1 MIGRTLKHYH
11 VEELLGRGGM
21 GEVYRARDTR
31 LQRPV
36 ALKVLKPE
44 LVADHERKQ
53 RFFLE
58 ARAAAAVNHPA
69 IAQVYDIDEADGIT
83 FIAMEYVD
91 GRTVGQLITQAEL
104 DLTGA
109 VEIGT
114 QVAEGMARAHDAGI
128 IHRDIKS
135 DNIMVTRDGHA
146 KILDFGLAKLL
157 DASAAE
163 GGVSAG
169 PGPGAAASAASGR
182 TLTFEQAHTIAGAV
196 LGTLSYMSPE
206 QARGRPLDPR
216 SDIFSLGV
224 VLYEMVTGELPFK
237 GESPLDTMH
246 AIAFEEAKP
255 VTVVRRNLPPQ
266 IHQIISRCLRKRR
279 EDRYSD
285 AHALADDLKR
295 LKRDL
300 ETGSRLAAPSGA
312 RLQAW
317 LDTVRTWV
325 PLSGRGMIILGVI
338 LVGAAVLM
346 ITRVRWG
353 ELIGPAIIVFFL
365 YRMLRDRR
373 RRALARFTK
382 KVSSFPEVKA
392 IAVRNDQVI
401 VVLDKAPARTYIHIS
416 SLIDSV
422 NAKLLYGRPF
432 AYRIRDDMTDQELS
446 GLIKQSGIA
455 YVRDDI
461 MVGPTSPSAPGST
474 SRPAKPNP

>member
-1 MIGRTLKHYH
+1 MIGRTLKHYT
-11 VEELLGRGGM
+11 VEALLGRGGM

-44 LVADHERKQ
+44 LVADADRKK

-58 ARAAAAVNHPA
+58 ARSAAAVNHPA
-69 IAQVYDIDEADGIT
+69 IAQIYDIDEANGIT
-83 FIAMEYVD
+83 FIAMEFVD
-91 GRTVGQLITQAEL
+91 GRTVGQLVIQGEL

-109 VEIGT
+109 VEIGL
-114 QVAEGMARAHDAGI
+114 QAAEGLARAHDAGI

-157 DASAAE
+157 DSGADAAE
-163 GGVSAG
+163 ASAG
-169 PGPGAAASAASGR
+169 PASVPGR
-182 TLTFEQAHTIAGAV
+182 TLTVEQAHTIAGAV

-206 QARGRPLDPR
+206 QARGRALDPR
-216 SDIFSLGV
+216 SDVFSLGI

-237 GESPLDTMH
+237 GETPLDTMH

-279 EDRYSD
+279 EDRYPD

-300 ETGSRLAAPSGA
+300 ETGSRLSAPVGA
-312 RLQAW
+312 RLQVW
-317 LDTVRTWV
+317 LETVRTWI
-325 PLSGRGMIILGVI
+325 PLSGKSMIILGAVLI
-338 LVGAAVLM
+338 VASVLM
-346 ITRVRWG
+346 ITRMRWG
-353 ELIGPAIIVFFL
+353 ELLGPAIVVFFL
-365 YRMLRDRR
+365 YRMIRDRR

-382 KVSSFPEVKA
+382 KVSALPEVR
-392 IAVRNDQVI
+392 AVLIRNDQVV
-401 VVLDKAPARTYIHIS
+401 VVLDKAPAKTYIHIS

-422 NAKLLYGRPF
+422 NARLFYGKPLTCS
-432 AYRIRDDMTDQELS
+432 IRDEMTDQEIA
-446 GLIKQSGIA
+446 GLLRQSGVA
-455 YVRDDI
+455 YVRDD
-461 MVGPTSPSAPGST
+461 VTLGPSA
-474 SRPAKPNP
+474 AK